1 MGPMTLHDLAGTP
14 ALLLSAEG
22 AAIGSE
28 RDATDLIGEAL
39 GVDAQLVVIPAERL
53 SADFFTLSTRK
64 AGLFIQKFTNYRI
77 RLAIVGEIGAHVD
90 ASQALADFVRESN
103 RGRSVWFVRDM
114 DELRAKL
121 AA

>member
-1 MGPMTLHDLAGTP
+1 MWPMTLHDLAGTP
-14 ALLLSAEG
+14 TLLLPAE
-22 AAIGSE
+22 APILESE

-39 GVDAQLVVIPAERL
+39 GVDAQLVAIPVARF
-53 SADFFTLSTRK
+53 SADFFSLSTRK

-77 RLAIVGEIGAHVD
+77 RLAIVGEIGAYVS

-103 RGRSVWFVRDM
+103 RGQSVWFVRDM
-114 DELRAKL
+114 DELKSKL

>member
-1 MGPMTLHDLAGTP
+1 MTPHVIAETA
-14 ALLLSAEG
+14 ALLLPAEG
-22 AAIGSE
+22 PALESEHDAIGV
-28 RDATDLIGEAL
+28 IGEAL
-39 GVDAQLVVIPAERL
+39 GADVQLVAIPAERL

-77 RLAIVGEIGAHVD
+77 RLVIVGEIGAYVA

-103 RGRSVWFVRDM
+103 RGQSVWFVRDM
-114 DELRAKL
+114 DELKSKL

>member
-1 MGPMTLHDLAGTP
+1 MRPMTLHDLAGTP
-14 ALLLSAEG
+14 AMSLSNEG
-22 AAIGSE
+22 AAIDSE

-39 GVDAQLVVIPAERL
+39 GVDAQLVAIPVGRM

-77 RLAIVGEIGAHVD
+77 RLAIVGEIGAYVD

-103 RGRSVWFVRDM
+103 RGQSVWFVRDM
-114 DELRAKL
+114 DELKSKL

>member
-1 MGPMTLHDLAGTP
+1 MGRMTLHDLAGTP
-14 ALLLSAEG
+14 ALLVSTEG
-22 AAIGSE
+22 AALDSE
-28 RDATDLIGEAL
+28 RDATDLIGETFGTGAE
-39 GVDAQLVVIPAERL
+39 LVVIPAERF

-77 RLAIVGEIGAHVD
+77 RLVIVGEIGAHVS

-103 RGRSVWFVRDM
+103 RGQSVWFVRDM
-114 DELRAKL
+114 DELRARL